1 MAQEYDTT
9 GKDILN
15 EQIGELMQE
24 SAVFQHQREK
34 FIEQGA
40 KEATFKS
47 LMAVLNAKFHVE
59 AAACPHSGTSKYRRI
74 CSALNSSFSLL
85 VNAKSVDTFTE
96 ALFE

>member
-59 AAACPHSGTSKYRRI
+59 AVR
-74 CSALNSSFSLL
+74 ALTPALQNIDDLQRLEQLLLIAVNVKSLE
-85 VNAKSVDTFTE
+85 DFTE

>member
-15 EQIGELMQE
+15 KRIGELMQE
-24 SAVFQHQREK
+24 SAVFQRQREK

-59 AAACPHSGTSKYRRI
+59 AVRALTPALENIDDLQRLEELLLTSV
-74 CSALNSSFSLL
+74 NVGSLD
-85 VNAKSVDTFTE
+85 AFTE
-96 ALFE
+96 KLFE